1 MNCCMP
7 EVIYCAGGNKKFAAI
22 AMDCGFVYGAQ
33 LPGTVYF
40 APEFVDQ
47 NWKSPDLEKYV
58 EAVSSHMPRIAT
70 VLDWERWDQ
79 LGTAID
85 WAYAIAPYVRE
96 AVVIIPK
103 VKTARSGWQNYIPKS
118 IDGLEVRLGY
128 SVKTKYG
135 GTPIHLT
142 QFLDWPIHLLGGNPL
157 IQARIAGLFRDD
169 NCLVDA
175 PKLNVVSI
183 DGNYHQRMAVRHNR
197 FFIPNGSA
205 QYARDRFWPTLKE
218 FYSQKWGDGSSRADA
233 PYKAF
238 SNSCKTI
245 KAMWVGPEAV
255 KQVLGELEKERLKI
269 LSNK

>member
-1 MNCCMP
+1 VNCCMP

-142 QFLDWPIHLLGGNPL
+142 QFLGWPIHLLGGNPL

-205 QYARDRFWPTLKE
+205 QYARNRFWPTLKE